1 MGIVKVDI
9 TPPDNIYVPILPDNS
24 NKKLMFHL
32 NEMKEKSFTSVEL
45 KYALQFG
52 YKITRVYS
60 ALMFEKFT
68 GLMKDYV
75 EFFLKIK
82 IENNKHYTPEE
93 CERINK
99 SHKQLGFNF
108 EIKSDDTCKNP
119 GMKQL
124 AKIC

>member
-52 YKITRVYS
+52 YK
-60 ALMFEKFT
+60 
-68 GLMKDYV
+68 
-75 EFFLKIK
+75 
-82 IENNKHYTPEE
+82 N
-93 CERINK
+93 
-99 SHKQLGFNF
+99 
-108 EIKSDDTCKNP
+108 
-119 GMKQL
+119 
-124 AKIC
+124 